1 MLVDLGCPSEGV
13 LFREEEE
20 EDDSAHLFLVKFVN
34 SFFSQVFLSS
44 VMAQQQ

>member
-1 MLVDLGCPSEGV
+1 MDLGCPSEGV
-13 LFREEEE
+13 LFGEEEEE
-20 EDDSAHLFLVKFVN
+20 EDDSAHLFLVKFAN